1 MSRTGGQPDQLLLL
15 ACSDSRDS
23 SVIGGGGGG
32 GGSSNS
38 SSSKQNISD
47 VGLGSGSAFGSRS
60 TVSVLYRMDMGV
72 PLYTD
77 RSVEHTHTLDISSQQ
92 PLNTPSRH
100 TLASHPLD
108 TPS

>member
-32 GGSSNS
+32 GGGSSNS
-38 SSSKQNISD
+38 SSGKQNISGGD
-47 VGLGSGSAFGSRS
+47 GLGSGSVFGSRS
-60 TVSVLYRMDMGV
+60 TVSVLYRMDVGV

-77 RSVEHTHTLDISSQQ
+77 RLIEHIHTH
-92 PLNTPSRH
+92 
-100 TLASHPLD
+100 A
-108 TPS
+108 